1 MDKVVTM
8 TKEFNITGTCIP
20 ELHYMADISRKLKP
34 TLDLVERGKYF
45 VISRPRQYGK
55 TTILVGLHR
64 FLAVSEAYFPISIS
78 FEGMGPDQYATDLS
92 FGKSFLNLLKAE
104 FFEQKKFEL
113 ATWLESQIKDLD
125 DSSKLDSI
133 ISELIRKFPK
143 KVVLLIDEVDR
154 SGNNEVFVRFLGLL
168 RSKYLSALRG
178 SGKTFHS
185 LILAGLHDVKTLKS
199 RLRPHEDQQFN
210 SPWNIASEYP
220 VDLSLS
226 AEEIIPMLE
235 EYQKDTSIHMDAHL
249 VAHKLM
255 WLTLV
260 IPS

>member
-1 MDKVVTM
+1 
-8 TKEFNITGTCIP
+8 
-20 ELHYMADISRKLKP
+20 
-34 TLDLVERGKYF
+34 
-45 VISRPRQYGK
+45 
-55 TTILVGLHR
+55 
-64 FLAVSEAYFPISIS
+64 
-78 FEGMGPDQYATDLS
+78 
-92 FGKSFLNLLKAE
+92 
-104 FFEQKKFEL
+104 
-113 ATWLESQIKDLD
+113 
-125 DSSKLDSI
+125 
-133 ISELIRKFPK
+133 
-143 KVVLLIDEVDR
+143 
-154 SGNNEVFVRFLGLL
+154 
-168 RSKYLSALRG
+168 
-178 SGKTFHS
+178 
-185 LILAGLHDVKTLKS
+185 VKTLKS